1 MTNIKKKGMRIKVNE
16 DMSNVMNQFSN
27 ILKEKNIDINQILNK
42 VADSPTSNSNANT
55 TNAQT
60 SFNTVDT
67 ASNTSNDF
75 NLDIE
80 TILKIKNIMQQMNT
94 KNVPRNNLLNSL
106 KPFLRKEKQEKLDEY
121 IKYANLL
128 NILELFN
135 SNGGAFSNDHKSD
148 NWKFYSHK

>member
-1 MTNIKKKGMRIKVNE
+1 MNE
-16 DMSNVMNQFSN
+16 DLSNVMNQFSN

-42 VADSPTSNSNANT
+42 VSDNPSNSSSNSNT
-55 TNAQT
+55 
-60 SFNTVDT
+60 
-67 ASNTSNDF
+67 NTSDNQNSFTSNITGESDF

-80 TILKIKNIMQQMNT
+80 TILKIKNIMQQMNQ

-128 NILELFN
+128 NLLELFN
-135 SNGGAFSNDHKSD
+135 SKGGDNSNENKSI
-148 NWKFYSHK
+148 NW

>member
-1 MTNIKKKGMRIKVNE
+1 MNE
-16 DMSNVMNQFSN
+16 DLSNVMNQFSN

-42 VADSPTSNSNANT
+42 VSDNPSNSSSNSNT
-55 TNAQT
+55 
-60 SFNTVDT
+60 
-67 ASNTSNDF
+67 NTSDNQNSFTSNITGESDF

-80 TILKIKNIMQQMNT
+80 TILKIKNIMQQMNQ

-128 NILELFN
+128 NLLELFN
-135 SNGGAFSNDHKSD
+135 SKGGDNSNENKSI
-148 NWKFYSHK
+148 N

>member
-1 MTNIKKKGMRIKVNE
+1 MNE
-16 DMSNVMNQFSN
+16 DLSNVMNQFSN

-42 VADSPTSNSNANT
+42 VSDNPFNSSSNSNT
-55 TNAQT
+55 
-60 SFNTVDT
+60 
-67 ASNTSNDF
+67 NTSDNQNSFTSNITGESDF

-80 TILKIKNIMQQMNT
+80 TILKIKNIMQQMNQ

-128 NILELFN
+128 NLLELFN
-135 SNGGAFSNDHKSD
+135 SKGGDNSNENKSI
-148 NWKFYSHK
+148 NW

>member
-1 MTNIKKKGMRIKVNE
+1 MNE
-16 DMSNVMNQFSN
+16 DLSNVMNQFSN

-42 VADSPTSNSNANT
+42 VSDNPSNSSSNSNANT
-55 TNAQT
+55 SDNQN
-60 SFNTVDT
+60 SF
-67 ASNTSNDF
+67 TSNITGESDF

-80 TILKIKNIMQQMNT
+80 TILKIKNIMQQMNQ

-128 NILELFN
+128 NLLELFN
-135 SNGGAFSNDHKSD
+135 SKGGDNSNENKSI
-148 NWKFYSHK
+148 N